1 MLEKSRTEKGLEISK
16 IAQIINVRKLYLLA
30 LENGKFDDI
39 PGKTYVKGYLKLY
52 SNFLGIE
59 EEIAQIQTISTIKIT
74 KFTKAKERINDN
86 RFIGSIF
93 ALLFIIVIV
102 TMINK
107 SINSK
112 TQNGV
117 MDCLIH
123 GIDE

>member
-1 MLEKSRTEKGLEISK
+1 LLEKSRTEKGLEISK